1 METISTVMNCLAS
14 NDIRLIRYTMCN
26 GLIDKIIAELIKNII
41 ETKKAH
47 PNWEIKNI
55 KPKGHGRFVVIYID
69 KQNHMRIN
77 HSIVIDDNN
86 NVVSNK
92 KDKNDKKSKKDRWLY
107 EHSIMIDR
115 DGKVVKKT
123 KKLFKTVFG
132 IYG

>member
-1 METISTVMNCLAS
+1 
-14 NDIRLIRYTMCN
+14 
-26 GLIDKIIAELIKNII
+26 
-41 ETKKAH
+41 
-47 PNWEIKNI
+47 
-55 KPKGHGRFVVIYID
+55 
-69 KQNHMRIN
+69 
-77 HSIVIDDNN
+77 VIDDNN